1 LLITAERFKKS
12 LELSTHVKTIFKN
25 SVNKEK
31 PSRMQS
37 QQLRMSSKTV
47 KMIFK
52 ISRQRNKNNRRS

>member
-1 LLITAERFKKS
+1 
-12 LELSTHVKTIFKN
+12 
-25 SVNKEK
+25 VNKEK